1 MRNKPRLL
9 TPGPTPL
16 PDEVRLALAQDMI
29 HHRKP
34 GFKKIVAEIREELGG
49 LFQTAEPVIPLAAS
63 GTGAM
68 TAAVTNCFAP
78 GEKVVVVEG
87 GYFGERWRHIAESHG
102 LEVVSVPVEWGR
114 TVKPTQVEEALEAH
128 PDAGG
133 VLVQVSETSVGVLHP
148 VRELAEVAHRKEA
161 LLIADGI
168 SAVGISPCPMDKW
181 GLDCL
186 LTGSQKGLML
196 PPGLSLIAL
205 SQRAWAKVEA
215 VQPRNFYFNLLGE
228 RKKLAES
235 QTLFTPAVNLF
246 VGLHVSLR
254 LFKEAGGLE
263 EIFRKQWALTCLAR
277 EGVTAMGLD
286 LLVPESFTW
295 GLTSIRL
302 PAGMDG
308 NELLR
313 VAAERFDVIM
323 AGGQGQFKGRIV
335 RIGHMGWV
343 DWADV
348 AAGLHAFAEAYRS
361 CGGYISSRDYLEQG
375 LRAYEEAL
383 VSFSYA
389 S

>member
-1 MRNKPRLL
+1 M
-9 TPGPTPL
+9 
-16 PDEVRLALAQDMI
+16 RLALARDMI

-34 GFKKIVAEIREELGG
+34 GFKKILAEIREGLGG
-49 LFQTAEPVIPLAAS
+49 LLQTAGPVVPLTAS

-102 LEVVSVPVEWGR
+102 LETISVPVEWGR
-114 TVKPTQVEEALEAH
+114 AVKASEVEEALESH
-128 PDAGG
+128 PDARG

-148 VRELAEVAHRKEA
+148 VRELAEAAHRKGA

-168 SAVGISPCPMDKW
+168 SAVGISPCPMDQW

-205 SQRAWAKVEA
+205 SERAWARVEA
-215 VQPRNFYFNLLGE
+215 LQPRNFYFNLLGE
-228 RKKLAES
+228 RKKLAED

-263 EIFRKQWALTCLAR
+263 EVFRKQWALTRLAR
-277 EGVTAMGLD
+277 QGAAAMG
-286 LLVPESFTW
+286 W
-295 GLTSIRL
+295 TSWSRRASPGDS
-302 PAGMDG
+302 PASACP
-308 NELLR
+308 R
-313 VAAERFDVIM
+313 VWTETNCFGSRAERFDVIM
-323 AGGQGQFKGRIV
+323 AGGQGRLKGRIV

-348 AAGLHAFAEAYRS
+348 AAGLHALAEAYRS
-361 CGGYISSRDYLEQG
+361 CGGYISCRDYLEQG